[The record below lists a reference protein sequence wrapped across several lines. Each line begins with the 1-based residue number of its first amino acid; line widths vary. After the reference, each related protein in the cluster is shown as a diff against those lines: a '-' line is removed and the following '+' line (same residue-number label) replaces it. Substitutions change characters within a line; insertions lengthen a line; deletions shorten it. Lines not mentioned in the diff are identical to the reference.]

1 MCNTSVRPKDKIEKY
16 LISLTNKYNGN
27 FLETKYSRYFSFN
40 GRVIRVSDHIG
51 KNSSGVISIIITE
64 DGDYMLHIHSTNK
77 IRNISYNDLKKFCK
91 SWSFMSTMWCDL
103 ATDQFKFAMDDAP
116 LSREKKEYYIK
127 QIQTLDSRLKGM
139 GKIISKKDL
148 EINSLKKGN
157 ATLQKKLS
165 ELQS

>member
-16 LISLTNKYNGN
+16 LTSLVKKHNGN
-27 FLETKYSRYFSFN
+27 MLETKYSRYFSLN

-64 DGDYMLHIHSTNK
+64 DNDYLLHTHSTNK
-77 IRNISYNDLKKFCK
+77 IRTISYSDLKKLCK
-91 SWSFMSTMWCDL
+91 SFDFLSTMWCDL
-103 ATDQFKFAMDDAP
+103 ATDQFKFAIDDAP

-139 GKIISKKDL
+139 GKVISKKDL

-157 ATLQKKLS
+157 ATLQKKL
-165 ELQS
+165 LNKD